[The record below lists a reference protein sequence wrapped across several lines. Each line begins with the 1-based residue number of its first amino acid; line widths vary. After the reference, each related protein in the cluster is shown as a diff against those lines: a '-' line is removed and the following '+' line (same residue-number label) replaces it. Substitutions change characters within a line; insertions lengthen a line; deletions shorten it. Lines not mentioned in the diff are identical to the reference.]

1 MWADQR
7 CLSIYAHFTQRPFH
21 GYNMKQWAFPVSH
34 CLLLY
39 RCEVHWYSS
48 YSDTTGAIFYLRA
61 LTCIRPSLPAALC
74 LVAGLRKVL
83 VRRIAAL
90 MVSESL
96 VCHPRSQRW
105 RFEQGVVTRQCSI
118 DEVIVFSFCEKDL
131 NRTAQWKYLFSLK
144 ISYDNYVYC
153 LCYKIKY
160 LNWIWIQFFHH

>member
-1 MWADQR
+1 MKCCMWADQR

-83 VRRIAAL
+83 VHRIAAL

-96 VCHPRSQRW
+96 PFYRS
-105 RFEQGVVTRQCSI
+105 
-118 DEVIVFSFCEKDL
+118 EVAVWARCCNQAIFYWWSYCVFFL
-131 NRTAQWKYLFSLK
+131 WKGFK
-144 ISYDNYVYC
+144 
-153 LCYKIKY
+153 
-160 LNWIWIQFFHH
+160 